1 LPVKLKYIRPEAHR
15 SLHGKAHHNCAQTYQ
30 AGFIPV
36 PILFQVTAV
45 IAVLSLIPL
54 MFIKK

>member
-1 LPVKLKYIRPEAHR
+1 VQNGE
-15 SLHGKAHHNCAQTYQ
+15 

-36 PILFQVTAV
+36 PILFQVTAG

-54 MFIKK
+54 MFIGKKKSM

>member
-1 LPVKLKYIRPEAHR
+1 V
-15 SLHGKAHHNCAQTYQ
+15 SNGQ

-36 PILFQVTAV
+36 PILFKVTAV

-54 MFIKK
+54 MFIKKKTSDSHP

>member
-1 LPVKLKYIRPEAHR
+1 VEN
-15 SLHGKAHHNCAQTYQ
+15 GE

-36 PILFQVTAV
+36 PVLFQVTAV

-54 MFIKK
+54 MFIKQKKDVNQ